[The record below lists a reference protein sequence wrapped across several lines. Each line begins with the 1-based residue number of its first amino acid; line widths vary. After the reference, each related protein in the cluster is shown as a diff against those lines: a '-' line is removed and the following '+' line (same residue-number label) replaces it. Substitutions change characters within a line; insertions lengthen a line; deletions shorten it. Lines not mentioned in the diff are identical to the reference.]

1 MSPVKEG
8 YFARVCLSGFQ
19 EEIATSD
26 KLQPS
31 LTLRVLTS
39 VADRVYLALPTT
51 IFKGTDQSD
60 LRVLVAVA
68 HCCTQGI
75 AQATVAG
82 IESTTEGRPELN
94 PSVLSDEWVLHR
106 FHSVCWSRKPSIA
119 RHRRRMSCMV
129 LRTGFLAGTTER
141 VTWQMELRDS
151 AAQEPPFPN
160 FCGAA
165 QLSSPKTVNDH
176 RKDYWHAGPAPRSDI
191 SDPARIIP
199 SLKSPH
205 GNGHSEELERSSS
218 VALPG
223 LQTLRANR
231 RHYP

>member
-119 RHRRRMSCMV
+119 RHRRRMSAWCCD
-129 LRTGFLAGTTER
+129 R
-141 VTWQMELRDS
+141 
-151 AAQEPPFPN
+151 FP
-160 FCGAA
+160 GGY
-165 QLSSPKTVNDH
+165 H
-176 RKDYWHAGPAPRSDI
+176 RACHVANGAPRFCCTR
-191 SDPARIIP
+191 ATIP
-199 SLKSPH
+199 KFL
-205 GNGHSEELERSSS
+205 RSS
-218 VALPG
+218 
-223 LQTLRANR
+223 TTK
-231 RHYP
+231 